1 MNIKVNALI
10 VDDDERISDSVA
22 DTLASLGHAFDIATN
37 QHDAQ
42 GLLERNLYDYVL
54 LDLQIPA
61 KPNRGGAHTEFGSNL
76 LRYIQHLKGNGQL
89 PVIVMTGYSADCLD
103 LSTELLANGA
113 REFIAKPFPNK
124 GRTLACVIRKVL
136 GNPTAPRTESTSTGQ
151 FPGAELVFFTDR
163 VEICGAPICT
173 RKPSA
178 TRWLILNALRERH
191 LNGTYMS
198 LTGQELAKTA
208 QIKESSVAGA
218 IRGLRTNISQVL
230 SSQNITSDGSDVV
243 HNRGAGYQLGPR
255 VRVIDGESSALGAIM
270 DNVPGPDVHNVH
282 NRPVH
287 DVHNLPVHDVHNL
300 PVHDVH
306 NRLVHDV
313 HDVPIPGVHNR
324 AVHDSTTDVL
334 RDADDDVRIEWIL
347 QQIQVG
353 RRLKGPDI
361 VERFGCSSKTA
372 YRLLKSL
379 RERGEIQ
386 FVGSPRVGFYEHSE
400 ER

>member
-136 GNPTAPRTESTSTGQ
+136 GNPTVPRTESASTTQ
-151 FPGAELVFFTDR
+151 FPGAEMVFFTDR

-178 TRWLILNALRERH
+178 TRWIILNALRERH

-230 SSQNITSDGSDVV
+230 SSQNITSDGSDVI

-270 DNVPGPDVHNVH
+270 DNVPGRDVHNST
-282 NRPVH
+282 VH
-287 DVHNLPVHDVHNL
+287 DVHNPRVHDVHN
-300 PVHDVH
+300 
-306 NRLVHDV
+306 
-313 HDVPIPGVHNR
+313 PGVHNR
-324 AVHDSTTDVL
+324 AVHNSTTDVL

-347 QQIQVG
+347 QQIQMG
-353 RRLKGPDI
+353 RHLKGPDI

-372 YRLLKSL
+372 FRLLKSL

>member
-42 GLLERNLYDYVL
+42 WLLERNLYDYVL

-136 GNPTAPRTESTSTGQ
+136 GNPTAPRTESALTRQ
-151 FPGAELVFFTDR
+151 FPGAEMVFFTDR
-163 VEICGAPICT
+163 VEICGASICT

-178 TRWLILNALRERH
+178 TRWIILNALRERH

-230 SSQNITSDGSDVV
+230 SNQNITSDGSDVI
-243 HNRGAGYQLGPR
+243 HNRGAGYQFGPR
-255 VRVIDGESSALGAIM
+255 VRVIDGESSVLGAIM
-270 DNVPGPDVHNVH
+270 DNVPGRDVHN
-282 NRPVH
+282 RTVH
-287 DVHNLPVHDVHNL
+287 DVHNP
-300 PVHDVH
+300 
-306 NRLVHDV
+306 RVHDV

-324 AVHDSTTDVL
+324 AVYDSTTDVL

-347 QQIQVG
+347 QQIQMG

-386 FVGSPRVGFYEHSE
+386 FVGSPRVGFYERSE